1 MKSENEDKAN
11 DAKDV
16 GEEKGGVEDEI
27 TNEAGVKGK
36 LGYIRK
42 TLLLSTSIILFV
54 TIASL
59 VYGRVVVGV
68 FTFRYVFLFNFI
80 VGAIIILL
88 ALVVLIVPV
97 EFSKRTS
104 KLIDHSNYASTVVE
118 KRENKR
124 KTAHEILYLGICI
137 IIIAAVAQLILSF
150 IL

>member
-1 MKSENEDKAN
+1 MKNEIEDKAK
-11 DAKDV
+11 DAKDGV
-16 GEEKGGVEDEI
+16 KGEIKDG
-27 TNEAGVKGK
+27 AGVKGK
-36 LGYIRK
+36 LVYIRK
-42 TLLLSTSIILFV
+42 VLLLSTSFILFI
-54 TIASL
+54 TIVSL

-68 FTFRYVFLFNFI
+68 FTFRYVFSFNFI

-97 EFSKRTS
+97 EFSKRGG

>member
-11 DAKDV
+11 DAKD
-16 GEEKGGVEDEI
+16 GKDGCKDERKDK
-27 TNEAGVKGK
+27 AGVKGK
-36 LGYIRK
+36 LVYIRK
-42 TLLLSTSIILFV
+42 VLLLSTSFILFI
-54 TIASL
+54 TIVSL

-68 FTFRYVFLFNFI
+68 FTFRYVFSFNFI

-97 EFSKRTS
+97 EFSKRGG

>member
-1 MKSENEDKAN
+1 MKNEIEDKAK
-11 DAKDV
+11 DAKDGFK
-16 GEEKGGVEDEI
+16 GEIKDK
-27 TNEAGVKGK
+27 AGVKGK
-36 LGYIRK
+36 LVYIRK
-42 TLLLSTSIILFV
+42 VLLLSTSFILFI
-54 TIASL
+54 TIVSL
-59 VYGRVVVGV
+59 VYGRVVVGL
-68 FTFRYVFLFNFI
+68 FTFRYVFSFNFI

-97 EFSKRTS
+97 EFSKRGG

-124 KTAHEILYLGICI
+124 KTAHEILYLGISI

>member
-1 MKSENEDKAN
+1 MKD
-11 DAKDV
+11 
-16 GEEKGGVEDEI
+16 G
-27 TNEAGVKGK
+27 AGVKGK
-36 LGYIRK
+36 LVYIRK
-42 TLLLSTSIILFV
+42 VLLLSTSFILFI
-54 TIASL
+54 TIVSL
-59 VYGRVVVGV
+59 VYGRVVVGAL
-68 FTFRYVFLFNFI
+68 TFRYVFSFNFI